1 MWHRSKPLRVV
12 IDTNVILSS
21 YITKGG
27 TPWRALHL
35 VLEKHTIL
43 LCSETLS
50 ELIAKF
56 SAEKFARYG
65 SEAERMEYVS
75 AIEELAEF
83 VAVTT
88 KTTASRDPKDNIF
101 LSLALD
107 GKADYL
113 VSGDTKHL
121 HPLNPFEGIPILS
134 PADFLARAGN

>member
-1 MWHRSKPLRVV
+1 MEHNSRQLRVV

-27 TPWRALHL
+27 VPWRALRL
-35 VLEKHTIL
+35 VLEGHVL
-43 LCSETLS
+43 LMSSETLS

-56 SAEKFARYG
+56 SYEKFSRYG
-65 SEAERMEYVS
+65 SESERMEYVAS
-75 AIEELAEF
+75 IEELAKF
-83 VAVTT
+83 VLVKTMVT
-88 KTTASRDPKDNIF
+88 ACVDPTDNVF

-107 GKADYL
+107 GKADFI

-134 PADFLARAGN
+134 PADFLARVGN